1 MIRICDYIEI
11 KSPHRVE
18 FWLFSL
24 KLKVFA
30 FFFFPPLNK

>member
-1 MIRICDYIEI
+1 MIKYVITLKLV

-30 FFFFPPLNK
+30 FFFS